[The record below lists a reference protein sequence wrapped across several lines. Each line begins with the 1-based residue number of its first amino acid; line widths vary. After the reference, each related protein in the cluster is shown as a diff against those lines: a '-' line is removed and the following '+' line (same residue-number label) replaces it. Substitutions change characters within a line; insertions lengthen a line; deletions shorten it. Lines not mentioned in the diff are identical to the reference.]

1 MQQKDYYFIIH
12 NIHLKSNPS
21 EFEKWTSFRG
31 NYKFFCVEGFF
42 FFLDENDRNSSFRPN
57 KKIFLFTVTRPTLY
71 LIADPNCFYP
81 SLEIRKSHVGTFN
94 FYIHLNR
101 SSVWNRNRKW
111 KKKHGDNIYVHM
123 FSAVWRMRTHKAN
136 AVNIGI
142 YPGVRS
148 ITWGKWKGSRFW
160 STRQTTWWCL

>member
-1 MQQKDYYFIIH
+1 M
-12 NIHLKSNPS
+12 
-21 EFEKWTSFRG
+21 
-31 NYKFFCVEGFF
+31 
-42 FFLDENDRNSSFRPN
+42 FRPN
-57 KKIFLFTVTRPTLY
+57 KKICLFTVSWPTLY

-111 KKKHGDNIYVHM
+111 KKKQGDYIYVHM

-160 STRQTTWWCL
+160 STRQTTWRQDSFDHRSRRFYQFLENKWETGKILPVSFVSVATGWQRVF